1 MKPRII
7 FVTGT
12 DSGIG
17 KTWVGCALSRALV
30 RAGHKVVAIKAVE
43 TGTTE
48 DVGPHEDGVLLAHA
62 TGQREPRH
70 ALYRFRAPMAP
81 AVAAELEG
89 GRLDFDETLNAIER
103 YAKGSEVTM
112 VETAGGLLA
121 PLAWE
126 WTVIELAEALGASV
140 LVASANQLGTINHTL
155 LTLSALELGGI
166 LAAGVILS
174 APQTPD
180 PSSATNRAAIIRLS
194 GLDRVLDV
202 PRTSDPELAATA
214 LEPAIP
220 WVLPPR

>member
-1 MKPRII
+1 MTGRVV

-30 RAGHKVVAIKAVE
+30 RAGHAVVAIKAVE

-48 DVGPHEDGVLLAHA
+48 AVAPHEDGVLLAEA

-70 ALYRFRAPMAP
+70 ALHRFRAPVAP
-81 AVAAELEG
+81 AVAAEQEG
-89 GRLDFDETLNAIER
+89 GKLDFDEMVGAIER
-103 YAKGSEVTM
+103 YARGADVTM

-121 PLAWE
+121 PLAWD

-140 LVASANQLGTINHTL
+140 LVASANRLGTINHTL

-166 LAAGVILS
+166 LAAGVVLS
-174 APQTPD
+174 EPEVRD
-180 PSSATNRAAIIRLS
+180 PSCDTNRDAIIRLS

-202 PRTSDPELAATA
+202 PRTSDPETAATA
-214 LEPAIP
+214 LKPAIP
-220 WVLPPR
+220 WVLT

>member
-1 MKPRII
+1 MAAIV

-12 DSGIG
+12 GSGIG

-43 TGTTE
+43 TGTSVE
-48 DVGPHEDGVLLAHA
+48 VAPHEDGVLLAQA
-62 TGQREPRH
+62 TGQAEPRH
-70 ALYRFRAPMAP
+70 ALHRFRAPLEP

-103 YAKGSEVTM
+103 HARGTDVTM

-140 LVASANQLGTINHTL
+140 LVASANRLGTINHTL

-166 LAAGVILS
+166 LAAGVVLA
-174 APQTPD
+174 APEVPD
-180 PSSATNRAAIIRLS
+180 PSCDTNRDAIIRLS

-202 PRTSDPELAATA
+202 PRTSDPEGAATA